1 MALENARNIQDFR
14 GLRRVCL
21 FLGITNSSHS
31 EQRNHRQHHCGH
43 RDEKVSAQLSLALGW
58 SKKFQ
63 LGMGQK
69 NIWPVGPGPPRGLEI
84 IIIVKLRRTYH
95 FPILKL
101 KPYTQFWATY
111 QVTTLLVNHSH
122 LCMCSTV
129 GLCFF
134 VQPSHNNSF
143 NRSQLTSSWHFLCCT
158 LWKWNPQIP
167 WFIMPSHHSF
177 PLKLPA

>member
-1 MALENARNIQDFR
+1 
-14 GLRRVCL
+14 
-21 FLGITNSSHS
+21 
-31 EQRNHRQHHCGH
+31 
-43 RDEKVSAQLSLALGW
+43 
-58 SKKFQ
+58 
-63 LGMGQK
+63 MGQK
-69 NIWPVGPGPPRGLEI
+69 KIIWPVGPGPPRGSEI
-84 IIIVKLRRTYH
+84 IIIVKLPRTYH

-111 QVTTLLVNHSH
+111 QVTMLLVNHSH

-143 NRSQLTSSWHFLCCT
+143 NRSQLTPSWHIVLHIVEMKPPT
-158 LWKWNPQIP
+158 KWSRLNIGEPQIP
-167 WFIMPSHHSF
+167 WFIMPSHHYF